1 MAHVKVLF
9 GIFILVSGMISGCI
23 AEEDSKNTIFVD
35 DDNDC
40 VSNSAEEEM
49 GMDPQSNDSDND
61 SYLDSYDRFPTD
73 PSKYKL
79 DEEEFIREDCYNNPD
94 FETEEETTESSDNS
108 DSGSQQA
115 GSDTQNEISS
125 KASIASAF
133 VANNQTTNSSV
144 TLVWELA
151 PGSEETWEDQIFWQ
165 VFCDNNGTTGM
176 ITGNFVGGRDLS
188 NQSEEPLPDLS
199 KLLEP
204 GSTYTFEL
212 QISNGSDTSCPL
224 MVNKEMSLWIH
235 IDGGGSTYETLYI
248 SDTAVGSLII

>member
-1 MAHVKVLF
+1 MDHAKVLF

-35 DDNDC
+35 DDGDC

-94 FETEEETTESSDNS
+94 FETEKETTESSDNS
-108 DSGSQQA
+108 NSGSQQA
-115 GSDTQNEISS
+115 GSDMQNEISGKVS
-125 KASIASAF
+125 VISMWI
-133 VANNQTTNSSV
+133 ANNQTTNSSV

-151 PGSEETWEDQIFWQ
+151 PGSEETWEDQIAWT
-165 VFCDNNGTTGM
+165 VICDNNGTTGIM
-176 ITGNFVGGRDLS
+176 AGNFVGGSDLT
-188 NQSEEPLPDLS
+188 NQKELPDLS
-199 KLLEP
+199 KLSEP
-204 GSTYTFEL
+204 GSTYMIDL

-224 MVNKEMSLWIH
+224 IINEDMTLIISIN
-235 IDGGGSTYETLYI
+235 GGGATYETLNI
-248 SDTAVGSLII
+248 VSTAIGTQII

>member
-23 AEEDSKNTIFVD
+23 AEKDSKNTIFVD

-94 FETEEETTESSDNS
+94 FETEKETTESSDNS

-115 GSDTQNEISS
+115 GSDTQNEISGKVS
-125 KASIASAF
+125 VTTVWI
-133 VANNQTTNSSV
+133 ANNQTTNSSIL
-144 TLVWELA
+144 LVWELY
-151 PGSEETWEDQIFWQ
+151 PGSGETWEDQIAWQ
-165 VFCDNNGTTGM
+165 VTCNNNGTTGIM
-176 ITGNFVGGRDLS
+176 VGNFVGSRDVR
-188 NQSEEPLPDLS
+188 NQNEKPLPDLS
-199 KLLEP
+199 KLSGQG
-204 GSTYTFEL
+204 GSYTVEL

-224 MVNKEMSLWIH
+224 IVNEEMTLMIS

-248 SDTAVGSLII
+248 SDTAIGTMLV